1 MSAVAA
7 GPTSWGSPSRQ
18 VVPAWWPS
26 SVRLGQT
33 QPSFKGNSLPP
44 GFSAMGFS
52 STLKESFMNGSTTTD
67 FQFYPTP
74 AALAKRMWEKF
85 KNQEITR
92 CLEPSC
98 GNGDLLMGYQHVPL
112 YRGHGRFDR
121 NYEQFFSKCVDA
133 CEIDMSKHAHLRELG
148 VNVVGM
154 DFLEYSNG
162 AVYSHILL
170 NPPFADGVKHVL
182 HAWDILWDGEIV
194 ALINAETLKNPFS
207 AERQL
212 LARLVDFHGEVE
224 YIADAFMTDEASRK
238 TGVEC
243 ALVYLKKTAEPTE
256 LLDNLSDGL
265 KQDGTDADDLSSGY
279 QKLQELALPTSVIQ
293 NQVLIFNCSVKAW
306 KEAILVQARAIQ
318 HSQRIGMTLAQ
329 SDRNSEGLDVLKAD
343 AEYVRKALGDKYQE
357 LKDRAWTSIL
367 RGSQVTSKLSS
378 AAQKRVES
386 DFENIKRLEFTVSN
400 IHGFL
405 LGIAESA
412 GEIQMS
418 MMCDVFD
425 NIIRYHSDNAVFY
438 RGWKSND
445 AQRTC
450 GMRVKMR
457 RFILPNFDVSFRS
470 LAWKDQRRLA
480 DFDRVFALLDGKS
493 EAPVSLVS
501 LFDTHL
507 DELKSAQR
515 VSSTYFD
522 IRFYKGIQ
530 TIHFFPRRADLMDRL
545 NRVVGRHRSWIP
557 SEPMNEAADFW
568 KQYDQAEKLDSELRD
583 AMKKASSAREFGWRD
598 VLGLLAASNAQSGHE
613 RAEVDRAQRL
623 FDSVAA
629 EVQLKHG
636 INADRLLES
645 NSTQLLLAA

>member
-1 MSAVAA
+1 
-7 GPTSWGSPSRQ
+7 
-18 VVPAWWPS
+18 
-26 SVRLGQT
+26 
-33 QPSFKGNSLPP
+33 
-44 GFSAMGFS
+44 
-52 STLKESFMNGSTTTD
+52 MNEANPTD

-74 AALAKRMWEKF
+74 RALAQRMWAKF
-85 KNQEITR
+85 KNLEITR

-98 GNGDLLMGYQHVPL
+98 GNADLLMGYQSVPVH
-112 YRGHGRFDR
+112 RGHGSFGR
-121 NYEQFFSKCVDA
+121 NYEHFFKKCVDA

-148 VNVVGM
+148 INVVGM
-154 DFLEYSNG
+154 DFLEFSNG
-162 AVYSHILL
+162 AMYSHVIL
-170 NPPFADGVKHVL
+170 NPPFAEGVKHVL

-212 LARLVDFHGEVE
+212 LARLVAMHGEVE
-224 YIADAFMTDEASRK
+224 YITDAFMTDEASRK

-243 ALVYLKKTAEPTE
+243 ALVYLKKEAEPSDLLDDLIDDLKVDGTTAES
-256 LLDNLSDGL
+256 LG
-265 KQDGTDADDLSSGY
+265 AGY
-279 QKLQELALPTSVIQ
+279 EKLQELALPTSVIQ

-306 KEAILVQARAIQ
+306 KEAILMQARAIQ
-318 HSQRIGMTLAQ
+318 HSQRIGLTMAQ
-329 SDRNSEGLDVLKAD
+329 SESNSLGMEVLKGD
-343 AEYVRKALGDKYQE
+343 AEYVRKALDEKYHE

-367 RGSQVTSKLSS
+367 RGSQVTSQLSS
-378 AAQKRVES
+378 AAQNRVEA
-386 DFENIKRLEFTVSN
+386 DFANIKRLEFTVSN

-418 MMCDVFD
+418 MICDVFD

-457 RFILPNFDVSFRS
+457 RFILPHFDVSWSS

-493 EAPVSLVS
+493 EPEVSLVS
-501 LFDTHL
+501 LFHSRL
-507 DELKSAQR
+507 DDLKAAQR

-522 IRFYKGIQ
+522 IRYYKGIQ
-530 TIHFFPRRADLMDRL
+530 TIHFFPRRGDLMDRL
-545 NRVVGRHRSWIP
+545 NRLVGKHRAWLP
-557 SEPMNEAADFW
+557 TEPMNEAKDFW
-568 KQYDQAEKLDSELRD
+568 KQYDQAEKLDSELREAITD
-583 AMKKASSAREFGWRD
+583 RARANHFGWRGP
-598 VLGLLAASNAQSGHE
+598 LNLLTTNSNASGH
-613 RAEVDRAQRL
+613 DRESLESAQRL
-623 FDSVAA
+623 FDTVAA

-645 NSTQLLLAA
+645 NRTQLLLAA